1 MTGKVGDLIQLVPTV
16 SPQSLNAEIDE
27 KFKKNPK
34 LSGIVIV
41 ENDVPIGLITRINF
55 YQKLGTLYGY
65 NLFINKTI
73 SLLMNR
79 NILIVDYLTSIIDVS
94 RKAMGR
100 KEEELYDYVIV
111 TKKGKFSGVVS
122 ISRLLIK
129 FAELQ
134 AQFASFLN
142 PLTGLPGNKL
152 IEEKLQAIIDKN
164 EFSILYIDI
173 DHFKAYN
180 DVYGFGKG
188 DKVLQ
193 AVANILNQYV
203 TEYNG
208 FLGHIGGD
216 DFLAIFNHYIYKK
229 CCEQILAEFE
239 EMKPTFYTTK
249 HLEQKYVYTED
260 RYGNKSKI
268 PLISLSIA
276 VVSNQYR
283 QFKNVDEVVEESMAL
298 KRLCK
303 KRKGNVYI
311 DNEMLKC
318 K

>member
-1 MTGKVGDLIQLVPTV
+1 LTGKVGDLIQSVPTV

-142 PLTGLPGNKL
+142 
-152 IEEKLQAIIDKN
+152 
-164 EFSILYIDI
+164 
-173 DHFKAYN
+173 
-180 DVYGFGKG
+180 
-188 DKVLQ
+188 
-193 AVANILNQYV
+193 
-203 TEYNG
+203 
-208 FLGHIGGD
+208 
-216 DFLAIFNHYIYKK
+216 
-229 CCEQILAEFE
+229 
-239 EMKPTFYTTK
+239 
-249 HLEQKYVYTED
+249 
-260 RYGNKSKI
+260 
-268 PLISLSIA
+268 
-276 VVSNQYR
+276 
-283 QFKNVDEVVEESMAL
+283 
-298 KRLCK
+298 
-303 KRKGNVYI
+303 VYI